1 MLRTVGTFIIA
12 TVTVAL
18 LSCSAKQPSSLVHLP
33 YPQLIEDSTWVA
45 ARAISYVRYI
55 SVSEGYANQLNTA
68 YTVTHYTGDAN
79 RVQLRLAQSQPIL
92 GGGVTVEILRS
103 GAIRILERG
112 Q

>member
-1 MLRTVGTFIIA
+1 MLRSLSLLMIASVTTV
-12 TVTVAL
+12 L
-18 LSCSAKQPSSLVHLP
+18 LSCSTKQPSGVVHVP

-45 ARAISYVRYI
+45 ARAISYVRFV

-68 YTVTHYTGDAN
+68 YTVARYTGDAN
-79 RVQLRLAQSQPIL
+79 RVQLLLERPGPIL
-92 GGGVTVEILRS
+92 GGSVTVEVLRS